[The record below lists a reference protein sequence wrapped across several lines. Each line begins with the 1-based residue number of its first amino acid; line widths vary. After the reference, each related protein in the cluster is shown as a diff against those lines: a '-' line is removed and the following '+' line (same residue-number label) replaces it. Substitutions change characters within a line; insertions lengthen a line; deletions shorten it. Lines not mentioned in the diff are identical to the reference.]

1 MNIVQ
6 IAQLVE
12 QRTENPCVGSS
23 SLPLNIFKLYIMK
36 NYLWNVFA
44 NIKNGQMAKKSVVI
58 SPRKNIC
65 ESFLKILWNEGF
77 ISGYKI
83 SSQNDN
89 CLEIF
94 LKYTKNGKPVIN
106 SLKFLS
112 KPSQR
117 IYYSSKQIWKLD
129 SSKTLII
136 LSTNMG
142 LKSINECKKHKLGG
156 EPLIIVN

>member
-1 MNIVQ
+1 
-6 IAQLVE
+6 
-12 QRTENPCVGSS
+12 
-23 SLPLNIFKLYIMK
+23 MK
-36 NYLWNVFA
+36 NYLWNMFTS
-44 NIKNGQMAKKSVVI
+44 IKNGQMAKKSVI
-58 SPRKNIC
+58 LGPRKNTC

-83 SSQNDN
+83 SSQGNKN
-89 CLEIF
+89 LKIF

-129 SSKTLII
+129 SSKTFII
-136 LSTNMG
+136 FSTNRG
-142 LKSINECKKHKLGG
+142 LKSINECKKNRIGG
-156 EPLIIVN
+156 EPLIIIN